1 MGQANESE
9 ICLHLSGNCCQVAK
23 RLTGRR
29 SRSTEAVSSH
39 LSPRLILSLLISSLP
54 CQVRQSTG
62 GVASG
67 GGSCRKTQPHSFA
80 KLMAFHLG
88 ASFMQGCRHHRH
100 RHPAHACPLLV
111 FSSTPPRLLLVVVV
125 KSACAR
131 QNLRVWWSLEASCKF
146 ACKWAWWPY
155 PTATATASWRQA
167 MTFHTSSSII
177 FQLQLQQQLQLL
189 LQLRFELVAY
199 VLLYSCKRDGDKAG
213 KKKEKEEER

>member
-1 MGQANESE
+1 MQAQRERENGRERSRKRLPNESE

-111 FSSTPPRLLLVVVV
+111 SSSSSPRRRRQVCVCPPKFTCLVVARGELQICMQVGVV
-125 KSACAR
+125 AIPHCH
-131 QNLRVWWSLEASCKF
+131 CH
-146 ACKWAWWPY
+146 C
-155 PTATATASWRQA
+155 
-167 MTFHTSSSII
+167 
-177 FQLQLQQQLQLL
+177 QLAPSHDIPHQQQHHLP
-189 LQLRFELVAY
+189 A
-199 VLLYSCKRDGDKAG
+199 AAPAPATI
-213 KKKEKEEER
+213 